1 MKHGVFVQEVDVEA
15 QGRIEYWWAGEKVHR
30 EEFNRRSMDQMRA
43 VAKDIDSL
51 QMGMDLHEA
60 IVEGEKLDADVH
72 LAELLIEADSH
83 LSCIFH
89 RFGNRLPDD
98 LVKDI
103 GKTVDKIRAATERR
117 K

>member
-1 MKHGVFVQEVDVEA
+1 MKHGVFQRETGGETVYDFFWMGELINEVD
-15 QGRIEYWWAGEKVHR
+15 
-30 EEFNRRSMDQMRA
+30 FNERLRDQARA
-43 VAKDIDSL
+43 IAKDIDSL

-60 IVEGEKLDADVH
+60 IVEGEKTETDVR
-72 LAELLIEADSH
+72 LLELLVEADSH

-103 GKTVDKIRAATERR
+103 GKTIDKIRAVTEL
-117 K
+117 KK